1 MKFTAIILAGG
12 RGTRLQSLTRD
23 KTLLRIG
30 AGAVISWSVH
40 AFARCE
46 ACESI
51 VLTYRDNSQ
60 REKIESELQRSVP
73 KLPPLHWV
81 VGGDRRQ
88 DSVLNALSSVPHCSE
103 WVFIHDGAR
112 PFITDA
118 DLDALMNAAQTTGAA
133 ALAVPLTDTVKRADR
148 TGTLE
153 GLLLEDLQRERL
165 FAMQTPQVFRSDV
178 IRSAYTQL
186 QQTGATVTDCVDAL
200 MRANPTPVTL
210 VNPEQNNL
218 KITRPEDV
226 ELANFLVHT
235 GSIKKV
241 FELAYH

>member
-1 MKFTAIILAGG
+1 
-12 RGTRLQSLTRD
+12 
-23 KTLLRIG
+23 
-30 AGAVISWSVH
+30 
-40 AFARCE
+40 
-46 ACESI
+46 
-51 VLTYRDNSQ
+51 
-60 REKIESELQRSVP
+60 
-73 KLPPLHWV
+73 
-81 VGGDRRQ
+81 
-88 DSVLNALSSVPHCSE
+88 
-103 WVFIHDGAR
+103 

-118 DLDALMNAAQTTGAA
+118 DLDALMNAAQTTGTA